1 MFEAIGAIF
10 LVLAGIA
17 YYILSAIVITAF
29 YLFFTPYGWIIL
41 ITLFVLSLFV
51 PERKNKKNK

>member
-17 YYILSAIVITAF
+17 YFILSAIVITAF
-29 YLFFTPYGWIIL
+29 YLFFTPLGWIIL
-41 ITLFVLSLFV
+41 IMLFVLGVFSD
-51 PERKNKKNK
+51 KKSSNK